1 MNAHIIDLV
10 YICLTNIVEPY
21 MPELENVQGKC
32 SCCERPAEAFG
43 SRGYRFMNSYKQPVM
58 HCPQCQTF
66 FVSAPDILGL
76 ESPKKI
82 SSQRFGMW
90 PGVGAL
96 INIQECSSVLLAP
109 PGVVNKLPPLFF
121 EKVNVVTA
129 TAGQQSEYLFNADLR
144 YPLIYIQDFGRK
156 TYELVRSLRVSH
168 SSDAVY
174 ACCDTLTTRTNEAG
188 TIINLEQAKALHAQ
202 LKNLDRRATNTFIR
216 TVEFL
221 AYGRI
226 SPVDASETFKQNDMT
241 HLVRMLPADP
251 HQRLT
256 LLRILKKVL

>member
-1 MNAHIIDLV
+1 MTIHSVELV
-10 YICLTNIVEPY
+10 YKSLTSVAIPY
-21 MPELENVQGKC
+21 MPEPETVQGKC

-43 SRGYRFMNSYKQPVM
+43 SLGYRFMNSYKQPVM

-76 ESPKKI
+76 ETPKKI

-156 TYELVRSLRVSH
+156 TYDLVRSLRVSH
-168 SSDAVY
+168 SSNAVY
-174 ACCDTLTTRTNEAG
+174 ACCDTLTTRTNEAA

-202 LKNLDRRATNTFIR
+202 LKNLGKRETNTFIR

-221 AYGRI
+221 AHGRI
-226 SPVDASETFKQNDMT
+226 SPVDASATFKKNNMA